1 MRIETKR
8 GITSGIT
15 GTVSLLVTVY
25 EFHTGCNYISSEKLL
40 SNATTS
46 SSHFDLWGSRQG
58 YVTRNY
64 PDKKIKRKL
73 HLRSL
78 KEIINTCYCRQYW
91 LSLLRDKGWNAQ
103 KYVLNQVF
111 LEENLQII

>member
-1 MRIETKR
+1 MRIGTKR

-58 YVTRNY
+58 YITRNY
-64 PDKKIKRKL
+64 PEKKKKKNQNEVA
-73 HLRSL
+73 L
-78 KEIINTCYCRQYW
+78 KELKRDNQH
-91 LSLLRDKGWNAQ
+91 LLLRT
-103 KYVLNQVF
+103 VLA
-111 LEENLQII
+111 

>member
-1 MRIETKR
+1 MRIGTKR

-46 SSHFDLWGSRQG
+46 SSHFDLWGSRQA

-64 PDKKIKRKL
+64 PDPKKKNQKEVA
-73 HLRSL
+73 L
-78 KEIINTCYCRQYW
+78 KELKRDNQH
-91 LSLLRDKGWNAQ
+91 LLLQ
-103 KYVLNQVF
+103 TVLA
-111 LEENLQII
+111 